1 MSKDPVDHHQK
12 LISKMK
18 EIHSEKAS
26 IDSKVGLA
34 KVPIRLSQLKLIT
47 NLTMLNLRGRA

>member
-1 MSKDPVDHHQK
+1 MSKDPVDHQT

-26 IDSKVGLA
+26 IDSKMGLA
-34 KVPIRLSQLKLIT
+34 KVQIRLNQLKLIT
-47 NLTMLNLRGRA
+47 NLTMLNLRGTA